1 MAKKSDSFFGKE
13 LWGMVLMLVSAFLLF
28 SLITGNNIFYPV
40 GGIIKTFLL
49 GAAGYFSFPLL
60 VMFFGWGL
68 MSLSGKKISGKRGAI
83 IAAMVFICLFGA
95 FAITHLAKTPVSGG
109 VTSKEYLSAV
119 YSAGEGGFQTSTIG
133 GVIFGATDYW
143 LVQCLSVAGTY
154 IVWILVLLLSAFV
167 ALKCVPTKRNEKTGS
182 EDVKIKGAERGKRK
196 KDDYDFDEY
205 EDVERGRNDRRTV
218 NAAQESPKRSISD
231 EKPIKR
237 NRTLVVGNSD
247 FEMRTDEEDATVGG
261 CEFGSKKRNS
271 SRNDI
276 SRKNDDL
283 LNNGYSKTSL
293 YSDEYDKDFESKLR
307 YVKSGSDV
315 RSSSVPSYDGSGSQ
329 PYDKRKTSFEAVD
342 GLDESGINGDI
353 YMPKTFKAAVSRHAA
368 KKTSDFKS
376 NDIESEMEEVNNF
389 VSDDV
394 LSDAGAIDLNEPLID
409 ETKNDRNDYSD
420 YEAVAHRKTES
431 LKPEQSDKSFDSR
444 QPIKPTVEKKSGAE
458 KPEKPQDDGES
469 NPFDEMPLN
478 FKYNA
483 PPLDLLKSYSSQ
495 ENYGEVDYFKRDKA
509 TKIIN
514 TLKVL
519 GGVEVSLANIVHGPT
534 VTRFDIAIPDNVS
547 IKSILKYTDDLKL
560 RLETKNDIRI
570 TPIPGSSLIGIE
582 VANDKR
588 SIVGLKDVIQS
599 EAFTKTKKT
608 SLTFAI
614 GKDIVGNPVVADL
627 TKTLHML
634 IAGASGTGKS
644 VGLNSLLVSWFY
656 KYSPADLRLI
666 IVDPKLVEFKV
677 FEGIPHLL
685 FGDII
690 TDAKTAV
697 AMLNWAVKEMEA
709 RYTKMAELVVH
720 NIDEY
725 NDLIDP
731 RKDRKLPKI
740 VIIIDEF
747 ADLMSTDKKAIEEKI
762 GRLAQKA
769 RAAGMYLI
777 LATQR
782 PSVNIIE
789 GSIKTNFISRMA
801 FKMSNAMDSSTIIGE
816 SGAEK
821 LLGNG
826 DLLYRMSYMSNMERA
841 QGAYI
846 DMEEIKSVVAYIKNN
861 NKAYFNEAAMKEI
874 NGEANPQIE
883 SVTGAEEKV
892 PDYYIEALK
901 IAVEMGSIS
910 ISLIQRRLKSCGFP
924 KAAKIFDWMV
934 AKGYVLN
941 SQGGKQK
948 QVTLSQEEFD
958 ELYGDYD
965 V

>member
-1 MAKKSDSFFGKE
+1 MARKDDSFVNKE
-13 LWGMVLMLVSAFLLF
+13 LWGMALMLVTVFLFFALV
-28 SLITGNNIFYPV
+28 TGDSVFYPV
-40 GGIIKTFLL
+40 GGILQAAML
-49 GAAGYFSFPLL
+49 GITGYFSFPLL
-60 VMFFGWGL
+60 ILFFFIGL
-68 MSLSGKKISGKRGAI
+68 ICLIGKLKPTKRGALM
-83 IAAMVFICLFGA
+83 AFFVFTCLFAG
-95 FAITHLAKTPVSGG
+95 FAITHLAVNPVKNEQTLGEY
-109 VTSKEYLSAV
+109 VTQAV
-119 YSAGEGGFQTSTIG
+119 DAANGGFSTATVG
-133 GVIFGATDYW
+133 GLLFAAIDYL
-143 LVQCLSVAGTY
+143 LVQGVSLAGTY
-154 IVWILVLLLSAFV
+154 VVWTIVILLCGFAAVKFAPNVSFPKKSETPKSEEKEDFV
-167 ALKCVPTKRNEKTGS
+167 DKKAESVDDEYKTVERERRVRDEQPLKTPLKTAAVPVYS
-182 EDVKIKGAERGKRK
+182 GKRK
-196 KDDYDFDEY
+196 
-205 EDVERGRNDRRTV
+205 
-218 NAAQESPKRSISD
+218 
-231 EKPIKR
+231 
-237 NRTLVVGNSD
+237 TLVVGSSE
-247 FEMRTDEEDATVGG
+247 FEMKKDEERRANDYRRESREDVRSSSSGVSGG
-261 CEFGSKKRNS
+261 RSA
-271 SRNDI
+271 
-276 SRKNDDL
+276 
-283 LNNGYSKTSL
+283 L
-293 YSDEYDKDFESKLR
+293 YSDEYNKDFESKLR
-307 YVKSGSDV
+307 YVKSGSEKNSEPDIL
-315 RSSSVPSYDGSGSQ
+315 SYGGKTSQ
-329 PYDKRKTSFEAVD
+329 PYDKRKTTYDAVD
-342 GLDESGINGDI
+342 GIDESGINGDI
-353 YMPKTFKAAVSRHAA
+353 YMPNSFKAAVSKHAA
-368 KKTSDFKS
+368 KKTSDYK
-376 NDIESEMEEVNNF
+376 NDDMEFAMEEVNNE

-394 LSDAGAIDLNEPLID
+394 ITDGEEIDFDIPFE
-409 ETKNDRNDYSD
+409 EEKKDYSD
-420 YEAVAHRKTES
+420 FDEYAGVAPRRTDS
-431 LKPEQSDKSFDSR
+431 LKPE
-444 QPIKPTVEKKSGAE
+444 
-458 KPEKPQDDGES
+458 KPEKTEIRREERNAESKSESGKNGEEEKEH
-469 NPFDEMPLN
+469 NPFDEMPFN

-483 PPLDLLKSYSSQ
+483 PPLSLLKSYSSQ
-495 ENYGEVDYFKRDKA
+495 ENYADVEFFKRDKA

-534 VTRFDIAIPDNVS
+534 VTRFDISIPDNVS
-547 IKSILKYTDDLKL
+547 IKTVLKYADDLKL

-570 TPIPGSSLIGIE
+570 TPIPGASLIGVE
-582 VANDKR
+582 VANEQR
-588 SIVGLKDVIQS
+588 SIVGLKEVLESDSFQ
-599 EAFTKTKKT
+599 KTKKT

-644 VGLNSLLVSWFY
+644 VGLNSLLISWFY

-697 AMLNWAVKEMEA
+697 AMLNGAVKEMEA
-709 RYTKMAELVVH
+709 RYAKMAELVVH

-731 RKDRKLPKI
+731 RKTRKLPKI

-747 ADLMSTDKKAIEEKI
+747 ADLMSTDKKTIEEKI

-816 SGAEK
+816 GGAEK

-846 DMEEIKSVVAYIKNN
+846 DMDEIKAVVNYIRDNN
-861 NKAYFNEAAMKEI
+861 ECYFNEAAMKEI
-874 NGEANPQIE
+874 DQEANPQIE
-883 SVTGAEEKV
+883 SVTGAEETV

-901 IAVEMGSIS
+901 MAVEMGNIS
-910 ISLIQRRLKSCGFP
+910 ISLIQRRLKSCGFN
-924 KAAKIFDWMV
+924 KAARIYDWMV

-948 QVTLSQEEFD
+948 QVTLSPEEFE
-958 ELYGDYD
+958 ELYGNYD

>member
-1 MAKKSDSFFGKE
+1 
-13 LWGMVLMLVSAFLLF
+13 MLVSAFLLF
-28 SLITGNNIFYPV
+28 SLITGNNVFYPV

-49 GAAGYFSFPLL
+49 GSAGYFSFPLL
-60 VMFFGWGL
+60 VVIFGWGL
-68 MSLSGKKISGKRGAI
+68 MSLLGKKISGKRGAI
-83 IAAMVFICLFGA
+83 ISVMVFLCLFSA
-95 FAITHLAKTPVSGG
+95 FAITHLAKTPVASG
-109 VTSKEYLSAV
+109 VTSNEYLSAV
-119 YSAGEGGFQTSTIG
+119 YSAGEGGFETSTIG
-133 GVIFGATDYW
+133 GVIFGVADYW
-143 LVQCLSVAGTY
+143 LVQFLSVAGTY
-154 IVWILVLLLSAFV
+154 IVWILILLLSAFV
-167 ALKCVPTKRNEKTGS
+167 ALKCVPTKHGEKV
-182 EDVKIKGAERGKRK
+182 EAVKEKGIEKGKRK
-196 KDDYDFDEY
+196 KEDYDFDEY
-205 EDVERGRNDRRTV
+205 EDVEKSRPDRRTV
-218 NAAQESPKRSISD
+218 SAAQESPKRSVSN
-231 EKPIKR
+231 EKPIKH

-247 FEMRTDEEDATVGG
+247 FEMRTDEEYATVGG
-261 CEFGSKKRNS
+261 YDFGSKKRNS
-271 SRNDI
+271 SRNDL

-283 LNNGYSKTSL
+283 LNNAYSKTSL

-315 RSSSVPSYDGSGSQ
+315 RSSSIPSYDGGSSQ
-329 PYDKRKTSFEAVD
+329 PYDKRRTSFEAVD

-394 LSDAGAIDLNEPLID
+394 LSDAGTIDLNESLID
-409 ETKNDRNDYSD
+409 ETKNAPNDYSD
-420 YEAVAHRKTES
+420 YEAVAPRKTES
-431 LKPEQSDKSFDSR
+431 LKPEQTEKSFDAR
-444 QPIKPTVEKKSGAE
+444 QPVKPTVEKKSSVE
-458 KPEKPQDDGES
+458 KADKPNSDEES

-644 VGLNSLLVSWFY
+644 VGLNSLLISWFY

-801 FKMSNAMDSSTIIGE
+801 FKMSNAMDSSIIIGE

>member
-1 MAKKSDSFFGKE
+1 
-13 LWGMVLMLVSAFLLF
+13 MLVSAFLLF

-133 GVIFGATDYW
+133 GVIFGAADYW

-218 NAAQESPKRSISD
+218 NAVQESPKRSISD

-247 FEMRTDEEDATVGG
+247 FEMRTDEEYATVGG

-271 SRNDI
+271 SLNDI

-283 LNNGYSKTSL
+283 LNNGYLKTSL

-483 PPLDLLKSYSSQ
+483 PPLPPLP
-495 ENYGEVDYFKRDKA
+495 FA
-509 TKIIN
+509 T
-514 TLKVL
+514 
-519 GGVEVSLANIVHGPT
+519 
-534 VTRFDIAIPDNVS
+534 
-547 IKSILKYTDDLKL
+547 L
-560 RLETKNDIRI
+560 RSN
-570 TPIPGSSLIGIE
+570 
-582 VANDKR
+582 
-588 SIVGLKDVIQS
+588 
-599 EAFTKTKKT
+599 
-608 SLTFAI
+608 
-614 GKDIVGNPVVADL
+614 
-627 TKTLHML
+627 
-634 IAGASGTGKS
+634 
-644 VGLNSLLVSWFY
+644 
-656 KYSPADLRLI
+656 
-666 IVDPKLVEFKV
+666 
-677 FEGIPHLL
+677 
-685 FGDII
+685 
-690 TDAKTAV
+690 
-697 AMLNWAVKEMEA
+697 
-709 RYTKMAELVVH
+709 
-720 NIDEY
+720 
-725 NDLIDP
+725 
-731 RKDRKLPKI
+731 
-740 VIIIDEF
+740 
-747 ADLMSTDKKAIEEKI
+747 
-762 GRLAQKA
+762 
-769 RAAGMYLI
+769 
-777 LATQR
+777 
-782 PSVNIIE
+782 PSVF
-789 GSIKTNFISRMA
+789 T
-801 FKMSNAMDSSTIIGE
+801 
-816 SGAEK
+816 
-821 LLGNG
+821 
-826 DLLYRMSYMSNMERA
+826 
-841 QGAYI
+841 
-846 DMEEIKSVVAYIKNN
+846 
-861 NKAYFNEAAMKEI
+861 
-874 NGEANPQIE
+874 
-883 SVTGAEEKV
+883 
-892 PDYYIEALK
+892 
-901 IAVEMGSIS
+901 
-910 ISLIQRRLKSCGFP
+910 
-924 KAAKIFDWMV
+924 
-934 AKGYVLN
+934 VL
-941 SQGGKQK
+941 
-948 QVTLSQEEFD
+948 
-958 ELYGDYD
+958 
-965 V
+965 

>member
-1 MAKKSDSFFGKE
+1 MARKDESFINKE
-13 LWGMVLMLVSAFLLF
+13 LWGMALMLVTAFLFF
-28 SLITGNNIFYPV
+28 SLVTGDSIFYPV
-40 GGIIKTFLL
+40 GGILQKFML
-49 GAAGYFSFPLL
+49 GTTGYFSFPLL
-60 VMFFGWGL
+60 ILLFFIGL
-68 MSLSGKKISGKRGAI
+68 IMLVGKLKPTGRG
-83 IAAMVFICLFGA
+83 IAVSSMVFLCLFSG
-95 FAITHLAKTPVSGG
+95 FAITHLAFSPVSAEQSLGDY
-109 VTSKEYLSAV
+109 VQA
-119 YSAGEGGFQTSTIG
+119 A
-133 GVIFGATDYW
+133 FGAGSGGYASSTVGGALFASLDYL
-143 LVQCLSVAGTY
+143 LVQGVSVAGTY
-154 IVWILVLLLSAFV
+154 VIWGVLILLGGFAAVKFASPRGGKNTRKGDNKNFEKGEKV
-167 ALKCVPTKRNEKTGS
+167 NKRGDVGGTSDEVKS
-182 EDVKIKGAERGKRK
+182 EDFTTIGRNVDSGRRSYADKSGYRTGDATGHRK
-196 KDDYDFDEY
+196 K
-205 EDVERGRNDRRTV
+205 
-218 NAAQESPKRSISD
+218 
-231 EKPIKR
+231 
-237 NRTLVVGNSD
+237 TLVVGNSG
-247 FEMRTDEEDATVGG
+247 FEMKKDEDYVTVGNPQRRYSDDRTDYVSG
-261 CEFGSKKRNS
+261 
-271 SRNDI
+271 
-276 SRKNDDL
+276 
-283 LNNGYSKTSL
+283 KTSI
-293 YSDEYDKDFESKLR
+293 YSDEYNKDFENKLR
-307 YVKSGSDV
+307 YV
-315 RSSSVPSYDGSGSQ
+315 RSKETPANDRRGAAGLYEYEGNTSQ
-329 PYDKRKTSFEAVD
+329 PYDKKTPSYEAVD
-342 GLDESGINGDI
+342 GIDETGINGDI
-353 YMPKTFKAAVSRHAA
+353 YMPNSFKAAVSRHAA
-368 KKTSDFKS
+368 KKTADYKER
-376 NDIESEMEEVNNF
+376 DIESEMEEVNNE

-394 LSDAGAIDLNEPLID
+394 LSDADEIDFNEPLSSD
-409 ETKNDRNDYSD
+409 EPKKDYSD
-420 YEAVAHRKTES
+420 YENYESVSPRKPVS
-431 LKPEQSDKSFDSR
+431 
-444 QPIKPTVEKKSGAE
+444 I
-458 KPEKPQDDGES
+458 KPEKSEKDYAEKQTEKKADSETEEKEEEKEH

-495 ENYGEVDYFKRDKA
+495 ENYADVEFFKRDKA

-534 VTRFDIAIPDNVS
+534 VTRFDISIPDNVS
-547 IKSILKYTDDLKL
+547 IKTIMKYSDDLKL
-560 RLETKNDIRI
+560 RLETKSDIRI
-570 TPIPGSSLIGIE
+570 TPIPGASLIGIE
-582 VANDKR
+582 VANEQR

-599 EAFTKTKKT
+599 DAFQKTKKT

-666 IVDPKLVEFKV
+666 IVDPKIVEFKV

-697 AMLNWAVKEMEA
+697 AMLNWAVKEMES
-709 RYTKMAELVVH
+709 RYAQMAKLVVH

-747 ADLMSTDKKAIEEKI
+747 ADLMSTDKKSIEEKI

-801 FKMSNAMDSSTIIGE
+801 FKMSNAMDSSTIVGE
-816 SGAEK
+816 GGAEK

-841 QGAYI
+841 QGAFI
-846 DMEEIKSVVAYIKNN
+846 DMEEIKAVVNYIRDNN
-861 NKAYFNEAAMKEI
+861 ECYFNEAAMKEI
-874 NGEANPQIE
+874 DNEANPQIE
-883 SVTGAEEKV
+883 SVNGADVRMPEA
-892 PDYYIEALK
+892 YIAALK
-901 IAVEMGSIS
+901 VAVESGNIS
-910 ISLIQRRLKSCGFP
+910 ISLIQRKLSCGFP
-924 KAAKIFDWMV
+924 KAAKIYDWMV
-934 AKGYVLN
+934 SKGYVLN
-941 SQGGKQK
+941 SQSCKQK
-948 QVTLSQEEFD
+948 QVTLSEEEFN

>member
-1 MAKKSDSFFGKE
+1 MA
-13 LWGMVLMLVSAFLLF
+13 LILVTVFLFF
-28 SLITGNNIFYPV
+28 SLVTGNNVFYPV
-40 GGIIKTFLL
+40 GGILQAFLL
-49 GAAGYFSFPLL
+49 GAMGYFSFPLL
-60 VMFFGWGL
+60 IVLFFVGLILLIGKLKPSKRGALLSFFLFMCMFGGFAIVHLALSPVQNGQSLYDYVKDAFGAGSGGYSTSTAGGALFASLDHLLVQGL
-68 MSLSGKKISGKRGAI
+68 TAAGTFVVWSLVVVLCAFAVFRFAPIVASRGNDKEDEKVTEKPVKRSGTKEKSAYDDVSREDDEEFKTVERDYRRGRQSYDEPARKEKVYGLASGKKK
-83 IAAMVFICLFGA
+83 
-95 FAITHLAKTPVSGG
+95 
-109 VTSKEYLSAV
+109 
-119 YSAGEGGFQTSTIG
+119 
-133 GVIFGATDYW
+133 
-143 LVQCLSVAGTY
+143 
-154 IVWILVLLLSAFV
+154 
-167 ALKCVPTKRNEKTGS
+167 
-182 EDVKIKGAERGKRK
+182 
-196 KDDYDFDEY
+196 
-205 EDVERGRNDRRTV
+205 
-218 NAAQESPKRSISD
+218 
-231 EKPIKR
+231 
-237 NRTLVVGNSD
+237 TLVVGNSD
-247 FEMRTDEEDATVGG
+247 FEM
-261 CEFGSKKRNS
+261 KRDDVTSDGYENVSYRGNVS
-271 SRNDI
+271 S
-276 SRKNDDL
+276 
-283 LNNGYSKTSL
+283 GKTSQRGDKSQL
-293 YSDEYDKDFESKLR
+293 YSDEYNKDFESKLR
-307 YVKSGSDV
+307 YVKSGRNVDSDAY
-315 RSSSVPSYDGSGSQ
+315 PDKEKTSQ
-329 PYDKRKTSFEAVD
+329 PYDKRKSSFTAVD
-342 GLDESGINGDI
+342 GVDDSGISGDI
-353 YMPKTFKAAVSRHAA
+353 YMPNSFKAAVSKHAA
-368 KKTSDFKS
+368 KKTSDYK
-376 NDIESEMEEVNNF
+376 NGDIETEMEELNSE

-394 LSDAGAIDLNEPLID
+394 LSDAKEIDFDVPFDD
-409 ETKNDRNDYSD
+409 EIKNDYSD
-420 YEAVAHRKTES
+420 FEDYGRREEVAPRKTDS
-431 LKPEQSDKSFDSR
+431 IKPEKTEEVRRADTTS
-444 QPIKPTVEKKSGAE
+444 EKKSGNAGKTSGEE
-458 KPEKPQDDGES
+458 KEH
-469 NPFDEMPLN
+469 NPFDEMPFN

-495 ENYGEVDYFKRDKA
+495 ENYADVEFFKRDKA

-534 VTRFDIAIPDNVS
+534 VTRFDISIPDNVS
-547 IKSILKYTDDLKL
+547 IKTVLKYADDLKL

-570 TPIPGSSLIGIE
+570 TPIPGASLIGVE
-582 VANDKR
+582 VANEQR
-588 SIVGLKDVIQS
+588 SIVGLKEVIESDVFQ
-599 EAFTKTKKT
+599 KTKKT
-608 SLTFAI
+608 ALTFAI

-644 VGLNSLLVSWFY
+644 VGLNSLLISWFY

-709 RYTKMAELVVH
+709 RYAKMAELVVH

-731 RKDRKLPKI
+731 RKTRKLPKI

-747 ADLMSTDKKAIEEKI
+747 ADLMSTDKKTIEEKI

-801 FKMSNAMDSSTIIGE
+801 FKMSNATDSATIIGE
-816 SGAEK
+816 GGAEK

-826 DLLYRMSYMSNMERA
+826 DLLYRMSYMANMERA

-846 DMEEIKSVVAYIKNN
+846 DMDEIKAVVNYIRDNN
-861 NKAYFNEAAMKEI
+861 ECYFNEAAMKEI
-874 NGEANPQIE
+874 DNEANPQIE
-883 SVTGAEEKV
+883 SVTGGDEKV

-901 IAVEMGSIS
+901 IAVETGTIS

-924 KAAKIFDWMV
+924 KAAKIYDWMV

-948 QVTLSQEEFD
+948 QVTLSPEEFN

>member
-1 MAKKSDSFFGKE
+1 MALILVTVFLFFA
-13 LWGMVLMLVSAFLLF
+13 LV
-28 SLITGNNIFYPV
+28 TGDNVFYPV
-40 GGIIKTFLL
+40 GGILQAFLL
-49 GAAGYFSFPLL
+49 GAMGYFSFPLL
-60 VMFFGWGL
+60 IVLFFLGLILLIGKLKPSKRGALLSFFLFMCMFGGFAIVHLALSPVTEGQSLYEYVQYAFGAGSGGYSTSTAGGALFASLDHLLVQGL
-68 MSLSGKKISGKRGAI
+68 TAAGTYVVWSLVVVLCAFAVFKFAPTAASRDKDEKDEKVTEKPAKRSRTKEKPAYEEESDFRDDEFKTVGRDYRRERQSDEPVRKEKVYGLASGKKK
-83 IAAMVFICLFGA
+83 
-95 FAITHLAKTPVSGG
+95 
-109 VTSKEYLSAV
+109 
-119 YSAGEGGFQTSTIG
+119 
-133 GVIFGATDYW
+133 
-143 LVQCLSVAGTY
+143 
-154 IVWILVLLLSAFV
+154 
-167 ALKCVPTKRNEKTGS
+167 
-182 EDVKIKGAERGKRK
+182 
-196 KDDYDFDEY
+196 
-205 EDVERGRNDRRTV
+205 
-218 NAAQESPKRSISD
+218 
-231 EKPIKR
+231 
-237 NRTLVVGNSD
+237 TLVVGNSD
-247 FEMRTDEEDATVGG
+247 FEMKREDRSADGYENVSYRG
-261 CEFGSKKRNS
+261 NS
-271 SRNDI
+271 SY
-276 SRKNDDL
+276 KP
-283 LNNGYSKTSL
+283 TSAKEDKSQL
-293 YSDEYDKDFESKLR
+293 YSDEYNKDFESKLR
-307 YVKSGSDV
+307 YVKSGRNVDSDG
-315 RSSSVPSYDGSGSQ
+315 YQGKEQTSQ
-329 PYDKRKTSFEAVD
+329 PYDKRKTSFTAVD
-342 GLDESGINGDI
+342 GVDDSGISGDI
-353 YMPKTFKAAVSRHAA
+353 YMPNSFKAAVSKHAA
-368 KKTSDFKS
+368 KKASDYKS
-376 NDIESEMEEVNNF
+376 GDIETEMEEFNSE

-394 LSDAGAIDLNEPLID
+394 LSDAEEIDFDVPFDD
-409 ETKNDRNDYSD
+409 EVKNDYSD
-420 YEAVAHRKTES
+420 FEDYVKKEEVAPRKT
-431 LKPEQSDKSFDSR
+431 DS
-444 QPIKPTVEKKSGAE
+444 I
-458 KPEKPQDDGES
+458 KPEKTEEVRRADTSAEKKNVNAGKANAEEKEH
-469 NPFDEMPLN
+469 NPFDEMPFN

-483 PPLDLLKSYSSQ
+483 PPIDLLKSYSSQ
-495 ENYGEVDYFKRDKA
+495 ENYADVEFFKRDKA

-534 VTRFDIAIPDNVS
+534 VTRFDISIPDNVS
-547 IKSILKYTDDLKL
+547 IKTVLKYADDLKL

-570 TPIPGSSLIGIE
+570 TPIPGASLIGVE
-582 VANDKR
+582 VANEQR
-588 SIVGLKDVIQS
+588 SIVGLKEVIESDV
-599 EAFTKTKKT
+599 FRKTKKT
-608 SLTFAI
+608 ALTFAI

-644 VGLNSLLVSWFY
+644 VGLNSLLISWFY

-709 RYTKMAELVVH
+709 RYAKMAELVVH

-731 RKDRKLPKI
+731 RKTRKLPKI

-747 ADLMSTDKKAIEEKI
+747 ADLMSTDKKTIEEKI

-801 FKMSNAMDSSTIIGE
+801 FKMSNATDSATIIGE
-816 SGAEK
+816 GGAEK

-826 DLLYRMSYMSNMERA
+826 DLLYRMSYMANMERA

-846 DMEEIKSVVAYIKNN
+846 DMEEIKAVVNYIRDNN
-861 NKAYFNEAAMKEI
+861 ECYFNEAAMKEI
-874 NGEANPQIE
+874 DNEANPQIE
-883 SVTGAEEKV
+883 SVTGGDEKV

-901 IAVEMGSIS
+901 IAVETGTIS

-924 KAAKIFDWMV
+924 KAAKIYDWMV

-948 QVTLSQEEFD
+948 QVTLSPEEFN

>member
-1 MAKKSDSFFGKE
+1 MARKDESFINKE
-13 LWGMVLMLVSAFLLF
+13 LWGMALMLVTAFLFF
-28 SLITGNNIFYPV
+28 SLVTGDSVFYPV
-40 GGIIKTFLL
+40 GGILQKFML
-49 GAAGYFSFPLL
+49 GTTGYFTFPLL
-60 VMFFGWGL
+60 VLMFFIGL
-68 MSLSGKKISGKRGAI
+68 VMLAGKLKPTGRG
-83 IAAMVFICLFGA
+83 IAVSSMVFLCLFAG
-95 FAITHLAKTPVSGG
+95 FAIAHLALSPVLPEQNLGDYVQAAFGAGSGG
-109 VTSKEYLSAV
+109 YAS
-119 YSAGEGGFQTSTIG
+119 STIG
-133 GVIFGATDYW
+133 GALFASLDYL
-143 LVQCLSVAGTY
+143 LVQGVSAAGTY
-154 IVWILVLLLSAFV
+154 VIWSILVLLGGFAAVKFAS
-167 ALKCVPTKRNEKTGS
+167 PRGGRNSDKAVKNTEKSDKVNRERGEVGNSTSDDVRSDDFATIDRTSDRGRKTFS
-182 EDVKIKGAERGKRK
+182 EKAYTDKGARYNDSQPHRK
-196 KDDYDFDEY
+196 K
-205 EDVERGRNDRRTV
+205 
-218 NAAQESPKRSISD
+218 S
-231 EKPIKR
+231 
-237 NRTLVVGNSD
+237 LVVGNSG
-247 FEMRTDEEDATVGG
+247 FEMKKDESYVPAG
-261 CEFGSKKRNS
+261 S
-271 SRNDI
+271 SRRYE
-276 SRKNDDL
+276 SDDHAEYG
-283 LNNGYSKTSL
+283 NGRTSV
-293 YSDEYDKDFESKLR
+293 YSDEYNKDFESKLR
-307 YVKSGSDV
+307 YV
-315 RSSSVPSYDGSGSQ
+315 RSKEPQNGDERGAAGLQAYEGNTSQ
-329 PYDKRKTSFEAVD
+329 PYDKKTPSYEALD
-342 GLDESGINGDI
+342 GIDETGINGDI
-353 YMPKTFKAAVSRHAA
+353 YMPNSFKAAVSRHAA
-368 KKTSDFKS
+368 KKTADYKER
-376 NDIESEMEEVNNF
+376 DIESEMEEVNSE
-389 VSDDV
+389 VSDEV
-394 LSDAGAIDLNEPLID
+394 LSDADEIDFNEPLSSD
-409 ETKNDRNDYSD
+409 EPKNDYSD
-420 YEAVAHRKTES
+420 YEEYESVTPRKPES
-431 LKPEQSDKSFDSR
+431 LKPEKTEKDYTEKR
-444 QPIKPTVEKKSGAE
+444 TEKKTDGETAE
-458 KPEKPQDDGES
+458 KEEEKEH

-495 ENYGEVDYFKRDKA
+495 ENYAEVEFFKKDKA

-534 VTRFDIAIPDNVS
+534 VTRFDISIPDNVS
-547 IKSILKYTDDLKL
+547 IKTVMKYADDLKL

-570 TPIPGSSLIGIE
+570 TPIPGASLIGIE
-582 VANDKR
+582 VANEKR
-588 SIVGLKDVIQS
+588 SIVGLKDVIES
-599 EAFTKTKKT
+599 EAFQKTKKT

-644 VGLNSLLVSWFY
+644 VGLNSLLISWFY

-709 RYTKMAELVVH
+709 RYAKMAKLVVH

-747 ADLMSTDKKAIEEKI
+747 ADLMSTDKKSIEEKI

-816 SGAEK
+816 GGAEK

-841 QGAYI
+841 QGAFI
-846 DMEEIKSVVAYIKNN
+846 DMEEIKAVVNYIRDNN
-861 NKAYFNEAAMKEI
+861 ECYFNEAAMKEI
-874 NGEANPQIE
+874 DNEANPQIE
-883 SVTGAEEKV
+883 SVTGADVKMPEA
-892 PDYYIEALK
+892 YIAALK
-901 IAVEMGSIS
+901 VGVESGNIS
-910 ISLIQRRLKSCGFP
+910 ISHIQRKLSCGFP
-924 KAAKIFDWMV
+924 KAAKIYDWMV
-934 AKGYVLN
+934 SKGYVLE
-941 SQGGKQK
+941 SQGSKQK
-948 QVTLSQEEFD
+948 QVTLSVEEFN

>member
-1 MAKKSDSFFGKE
+1 MA
-13 LWGMVLMLVSAFLLF
+13 LILVTVFLFF
-28 SLITGNNIFYPV
+28 SLVTGNSVFYPV
-40 GGIIKTFLL
+40 GGILQAFLL
-49 GAAGYFSFPLL
+49 GATGYFTFPLL
-60 VMFFGWGL
+60 VFLFLIGL
-68 MSLSGKKISGKRGAI
+68 ILLIGRLKPTKRGALLSFFLF
-83 IAAMVFICLFGA
+83 MCMFGA
-95 FAITHLAKTPVSGG
+95 FAIIHLALSPVNEGQSLYEYVQDAFGAGSGG
-109 VTSKEYLSAV
+109 
-119 YSAGEGGFQTSTIG
+119 FPTSTAG
-133 GVIFGATDYW
+133 GALFASLDHL
-143 LVQCLSVAGTY
+143 LVQGVTTAGTFV
-154 IVWILVLLLSAFV
+154 VWSLVVLSCAFAV
-167 ALKCVPTKRNEKTGS
+167 FKFAPSAAPSDKGKSGNVTDKTEEKRRREKEKPVYDEHAS
-182 EDVKIKGAERGKRK
+182 REEDDEFKTVGRDYRRDRQSYEEPARREKVYGLASGKRK
-196 KDDYDFDEY
+196 
-205 EDVERGRNDRRTV
+205 
-218 NAAQESPKRSISD
+218 
-231 EKPIKR
+231 
-237 NRTLVVGNSD
+237 TLVVGNSE
-247 FEMRTDEEDATVGG
+247 FEMKGDDRAPSGYGNASYRGNGNAPTGSDYAKEDK
-261 CEFGSKKRNS
+261 SQ
-271 SRNDI
+271 
-276 SRKNDDL
+276 
-283 LNNGYSKTSL
+283 L
-293 YSDEYDKDFESKLR
+293 YSDEYNKDFESKLR
-307 YVKSGSDV
+307 YVKSGRNVDSDV
-315 RSSSVPSYDGSGSQ
+315 YSDREQTSQ
-329 PYDKRKTSFEAVD
+329 PYDKRRTSFNAVD
-342 GLDESGINGDI
+342 GVDDSGISGDI
-353 YMPKTFKAAVSRHAA
+353 YMPNSFKAAVSRHAA
-368 KKTSDFKS
+368 KKASDYKGG
-376 NDIESEMEEVNNF
+376 DIETEMEEVNNN

-394 LSDAGAIDLNEPLID
+394 LSDAEEIDFDVPFAE
-409 ETKNDRNDYSD
+409 EEKNDYSD
-420 YEAVAHRKTES
+420 FEDYGGYEDVTPRKT
-431 LKPEQSDKSFDSR
+431 DS
-444 QPIKPTVEKKSGAE
+444 I
-458 KPEKPQDDGES
+458 KPEKTEGVRKADATAERKSGNAGKAKEEEKEH
-469 NPFDEMPLN
+469 NPFDEMPFN

-495 ENYGEVDYFKRDKA
+495 ENYAEVEFFKRDKA

-534 VTRFDIAIPDNVS
+534 VTRFDISIPDNVS
-547 IKSILKYTDDLKL
+547 IKTVMKYADDLKL

-570 TPIPGSSLIGIE
+570 TPIPGASLIGVE
-582 VANDKR
+582 VANEKR
-588 SIVGLKDVIQS
+588 SIVGLKEVIES
-599 EAFTKTKKT
+599 EVFQKTKKT
-608 SLTFAI
+608 ALTFAI

-644 VGLNSLLVSWFY
+644 VGLNSLLISWFY

-709 RYTKMAELVVH
+709 RYAKMAELVVH

-731 RKDRKLPKI
+731 RKTRKLPKI

-747 ADLMSTDKKAIEEKI
+747 ADLMSTDKKTIEEKI

-801 FKMSNAMDSSTIIGE
+801 FKMSNATDSATIIGE
-816 SGAEK
+816 GGAEK

-846 DMEEIKSVVAYIKNN
+846 DMDEIKAVVNYIRDNN
-861 NKAYFNEAAMKEI
+861 ECYFNEAAMKEI
-874 NGEANPQIE
+874 DNEANPQIE
-883 SVTGAEEKV
+883 SVTGGDEKV

-901 IAVEMGSIS
+901 IAVETGTIS

-924 KAAKIFDWMV
+924 KAAKIYDWMV
-934 AKGYVLN
+934 SKGYVLN

-948 QVTLSQEEFD
+948 QVTLSPEEFD